1 MSIENDS
8 RITLK
13 IKIGYPIVI
22 FHGIAVDIGV
32 KLRFDF
38 YSEKCSTIE
47 VHLQMEFD
55 YLSRHD

>member
-13 IKIGYPIVI
+13 IKIGCPIVI

-38 YSEKCSTIE
+38 YSEKYSAKRGAET
-47 VHLQMEFD
+47 VL
-55 YLSRHD
+55 